1 MFSAE
6 FEQEVIKAVREI
18 VKDVLESHV
27 QVERRFNQSQLCKE
41 LSIGNDT
48 LIEMNKRGL
57 RPTKIGRQYIYL
69 ESDVNKFLKEHQI

>member
-1 MFSAE
+1 MFSVE

-18 VKDVLESHV
+18 VKNVLESQV
-27 QVERRFNQSQLCKE
+27 RVERHFNQSQLCKE
-41 LSIGNDT
+41 LGIGNDT

-57 RPTKIGRQYIYL
+57 RPTKIGRQHIYL

>member
-18 VKDVLESHV
+18 VKNVLESQV
-27 QVERRFNQSQLCKE
+27 RVERRFNQSQLCKE
-41 LSIGNDT
+41 LGIENDT

-57 RPTKIGRQYIYL
+57 RPTKIGRQHIYL

>member
-1 MFSAE
+1 MFSEE
-6 FEQEVIKAVREI
+6 FEKEVIKAVREI

-48 LIEMNKRGL
+48 LIEMNKQGL

>member
-1 MFSAE
+1 MFSEE
-6 FEQEVIKAVREI
+6 FEKEVIKAVREI

-48 LIEMNKRGL
+48 LIEMNKQGL
-57 RPTKIGRQYIYL
+57 RPTKIGRQYIYP

>member
-48 LIEMNKRGL
+48 LIEMNKQGL